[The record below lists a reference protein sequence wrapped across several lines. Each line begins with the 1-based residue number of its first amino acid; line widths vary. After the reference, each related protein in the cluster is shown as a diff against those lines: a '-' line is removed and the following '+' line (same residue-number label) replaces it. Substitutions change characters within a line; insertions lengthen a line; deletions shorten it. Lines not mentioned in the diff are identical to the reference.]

1 MLQIE
6 KMLGGA
12 RRQSGGVLA
21 EGEQDQEMSPQEQDT
36 RGGSD
41 RGKGQRCVEAVKFD
55 AMNVIVRFYENFIA
69 VLLKIHSIK
78 NEGSNFEKCHAMK
91 KS

>member
-36 RGGSD
+36 RGGSNG
-41 RGKGQRCVEAVKFD
+41 GKGQRVLGGPSAQASGMMRGGCVFHGASSF
-55 AMNVIVRFYENFIA
+55 R
-69 VLLKIHSIK
+69 L
-78 NEGSNFEKCHAMK
+78 
-91 KS
+91 